1 MTDIED
7 TVKKSHENKT
17 HELYVIDLYKM
28 VTSKDYTLNE
38 AQLVCRRKYH
48 TMLSKMQLNG
58 AYQKLL
64 KESKISNDF
73 YFHKKIIKKISRS
86 QSGYAIVCLFTA
98 PGRMLS
104 DTGDP
109 SCPKDCDFC
118 PAFPNQ
124 PRSYDPDEPAARR
137 ASRNNFDPV
146 SQINDRLSSLKKMGH
161 NIQKI
166 QLEISGG
173 TWCYYPR
180 DYIDEFVRDSYHA
193 VNNFGKKS
201 PEPRYSLE
209 EEIRINQCV
218 SENKVVGITIETRPD
233 SINKREII
241 RLRRY
246 NITRVQLGVQHTSNA
261 ILFQNNRDSTIED
274 AYQAIRLLKCNGFKV
289 DLHIMPDL
297 PGTTPEIDNQMLKTF
312 ATDSRLK
319 CDYYKVYPCQ
329 VLDHTKIKEK
339 YLSGEYKPMADTPEG
354 FKALVDNICDFKE
367 LVHESAR
374 INRIVRDFPGTS
386 IRGGLNRSNLRQD
399 IQKEMILRC
408 MECRCIRCREV
419 KTKEIDRND
428 TIVVIRKFEASEG
441 IEYFIS
447 IETKDKKTIIGF
459 TRLRFN
465 NNNDEVF
472 FDELANAAII
482 RELHVY
488 GLVTNLGT
496 SESQKYQHH
505 GYGKLL
511 LKRAEH
517 IARTNGYKKI
527 AIISGVGVRGYYEK
541 RGYTLSNTYMVKKI
555 KKVNNNNILGV
566 VMIAIAMYMIFVK
579 LFF

>member
-1 MTDIED
+1 MPDIED
-7 TVKKSHENKT
+7 IVKKSHGNKA
-17 HELYVIDLYKM
+17 HEAYVKELYKKITKE
-28 VTSKDYTLNE
+28 KYTFNE
-38 AQLVCRRKYH
+38 AQLICRKKYN
-48 TMLSKMQLNG
+48 TILSKIQLNIT
-58 AYQKLL
+58 YQKLL
-64 KESKISNDF
+64 DESKIEYNFD
-73 YFHKKIIKKISRS
+73 FHKQIIKKISRS

-104 DTGDP
+104 DNGDP

-137 ASRNNFDPV
+137 ALRHNFDAIL
-146 SQINDRLSSLKKMGH
+146 QINDRLTALKKMGH

-166 QLEISGG
+166 QIEISGG

-180 DYIDEFVRDSYHA
+180 EYIDEFVRDTYHA
-193 VNNFGKKS
+193 VNNFGKEKT
-201 PEPRYSLE
+201 EPRYSLE
-209 EEIRINQCV
+209 EEININQCV

-233 SINKREII
+233 SINKREIV

-246 NITRVQLGVQHTSNA
+246 NITRVQLGVQHTDNE
-261 ILFQNNRDSTIED
+261 ILKFNNRDSTIED
-274 AYQAIRLLKCNGFKV
+274 AYKAIRLLKYNAFKV

-297 PGTTPEIDNQMLKTF
+297 PGTTPKIDNQMLKTF
-312 ATDSRLK
+312 ATDPRLK

-329 VLDHTKIKEK
+329 VLDHTKIKKK
-339 YLSGEYKPMADTPEG
+339 YLKGEYKPMADTPSG
-354 FKALVDNICDFKE
+354 FKALVKNICDFKE

-399 IQKEMILRC
+399 IKNEMKCRGKEC
-408 MECRCIRCREV
+408 KCIRCREV
-419 KTKEIDRND
+419 KTKEINKND
-428 TIVVIRKFEASEG
+428 TIVVIRKFEASKG

-465 NNNDEVF
+465 NNNDDVF
-472 FDELANAAII
+472 FDELIDSAII

-488 GLVTNLGT
+488 GLVTNLGK

-511 LKRAEH
+511 LKTAEN
-517 IARTNGYKKI
+517 IARKKGYKKI
-527 AIISGVGVRGYYEK
+527 SIISGVGVREYYEK
-541 RGYTLSNTYMVKKI
+541 RGYTLSNTYMVKKL
-555 KKVNNNNILGV
+555 KKVNNKIFGLIL
-566 VMIAIAMYMIFVK
+566 ITIAMIIIFMK